1 MNWIKHHT
9 QTVVALTCIGATLL
23 FCAYAIIDYESDQC
37 HYREIVDLTKLS
49 VRRAGAGFSS

>member
-37 HYREIVDLTKLS
+37 HYREIRGFNQAIGTKGWCRIL
-49 VRRAGAGFSS
+49 

>member
-9 QTVVALTCIGATLL
+9 QTFAALTCIGATII

-37 HYREIVDLTKLS
+37 HYRVI
-49 VRRAGAGFSS
+49 RGFDQAVGVKGWCRIL

>member
-9 QTVVALTCIGATLL
+9 QTVAALACIGATLL

-37 HYREIVDLTKLS
+37 HYRDIRGFNQALGTKGWCRIL
-49 VRRAGAGFSS
+49 

>member
-23 FCAYAIIDYESDQC
+23 FCAYAIIAYESDQC
-37 HYREIVDLTKLS
+37 HYREIRGFNQAL
-49 VRRAGAGFSS
+49 GAKGWCRIL